1 MSIYEIGRVCVKIAG
16 RDAGRKC
23 VVVEAVDDKFVTVDG
38 NVRRKKVNIKHLEPL
53 ADVLEIKDKASHE
66 DVKKAFEKMGLEVW
80 DKKSKKPAERPRKV
94 RKKKEKL
101 VEEKPK
107 KEKAPSNLI
116 NAILVSTKI
125 PKSMSPFIRASIV
138 IFPVWISF
146 LAISRLFFSKKPNLS
161 ATIGSIL
168 IFLGPPK
175 EYSLEL

>member
-107 KEKAPSNLI
+107 KEK
-116 NAILVSTKI
+116 KI
-125 PKSMSPFIRASIV
+125 A
-138 IFPVWISF
+138 
-146 LAISRLFFSKKPNLS
+146 AKKEDKKDAKKEEVVEEKPEVKEKAVEKKEKLKEEEKPEAKEEAVAEEKQEVEELS
-161 ATIGSIL
+161 AGKPET
-168 IFLGPPK
+168 K
-175 EYSLEL
+175 E